1 MAISQQ
7 KAMAMVKKIPSLTWD
22 ATKAIVLFLWE
33 VAKNPRVLQ
42 DKLAEA
48 RHHLIEVKH
57 KQ

>member
-7 KAMAMVKKIPSLTWD
+7 TAMAMVKKVPSITWE

-48 RHHLIEVKH
+48 RHHLIEV
-57 KQ
+57 